1 MCVVRLFHYSQQSFK
16 NSGFVIDGIKLV
28 DLGLDFKADVQW
40 FRLIFSN
47 GFGGWN
53 QNVYKSKHFPC
64 RANNLNS
71 NET

>member
-1 MCVVRLFHYSQQSFK
+1 VM
-16 NSGFVIDGIKLV
+16 

-40 FRLIFSN
+40 LTLISSN

-53 QNVYKSKHFPC
+53 QNVYKSKHFPF
-64 RANNLNS
+64 RENNLNS